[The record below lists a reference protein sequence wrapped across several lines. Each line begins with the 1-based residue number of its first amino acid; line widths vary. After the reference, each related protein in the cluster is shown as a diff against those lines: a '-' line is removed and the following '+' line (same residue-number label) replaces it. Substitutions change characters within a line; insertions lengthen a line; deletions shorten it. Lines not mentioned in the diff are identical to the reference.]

1 MAESAAS
8 DSYVRDGYEI
18 VRGFVEPDSAR
29 QAVALVDGLRAHIRR
44 TRNIDDQRIQ
54 PLKRYLGDTR
64 YAQLGALAGFDRLR
78 KLLESRIGPGAE
90 ADSELLGL
98 WIEPSRR
105 TYVLPW
111 HRDLRDNAKGL
122 DWSEWYAHMA
132 SPRFFNQFHIAL
144 EPDDCLWV
152 VPGSHLRDDTDV
164 EKRMFPDRPIVVD
177 FIENDLNPW
186 YDKADKYPPRFGR
199 RWALNQFDRIYFGRL
214 GLPPYA
220 AARRRN
226 DAVYA
231 RALDYCRSM
240 PGAVQVKLQA
250 GDLMMYRNSVW
261 HTAIYR
267 ADVRRTT
274 LFSNASTPESLA
286 WLAGQRKRMAEFG
299 TNARWFSRDQL
310 G

>member
-1 MAESAAS
+1 MAESAAG
-8 DSYVRDGYEI
+8 DSYVRQGFEI
-18 VRGFVEPDSAR
+18 IRGFVDSESIGR
-29 QAVALVDGLRAHIRR
+29 MMALIGDLRGHVRR

-54 PLKRYLGDTR
+54 PLKRYLGDVR
-64 YAQLGALAGFDRLR
+64 YAELSALAGFDRLR
-78 KLLESRIGPGAE
+78 GLLESRIGPGAE
-90 ADSELLGL
+90 ADAELLGL

-122 DWSEWYAHMA
+122 DWADWYAHMLN
-132 SPRFFNQFHIAL
+132 PRFFNQFHIAL
-144 EPDDCLWV
+144 EPDECLWV
-152 VPGSHLRDDTDV
+152 VPGSHLRDDTDD
-164 EKRMFPDRPIVVD
+164 ERRMFPDRPIVVD
-177 FIENDLNPW
+177 FVENDLNPW
-186 YDKADKYPPRFGR
+186 YDKADKYPPRFSR
-199 RWALNQFDRIYFGRL
+199 RWAVNQFDRIYYGRL

-226 DAVYA
+226 DEINA

-250 GDLMMYRNSVW
+250 GDLMMYRNSIW

-267 ADVRRTT
+267 ADVQRTT

-286 WLAGQRKRMAEFG
+286 WLVGQRKRMAELG
-299 TNARWFSRDQL
+299 AAARWFSRDQL